1 MASRKNHTYILQMVN
16 IALFAAIITVCSQI
30 TVKLP
35 TAVPV
40 TLQTAGVCMAAA
52 LLGPLGGTASVA
64 VYIMLGAFG
73 LPVFSGFS
81 GGIGHI
87 YGPTGGFIMGFLP
100 AAFVTGLIVR
110 RYGNRLIS
118 DPRHD
123 LGSCRLLSY
132 RMSVV
137 CRDDRCLS
145 QSNLPCM
152 CISIYTPRLRKDRS
166 LRACLPQTRKTH
178 QKELKNPRYRP

>member
-1 MASRKNHTYILQMVN
+1 MTNRKNHTCVAQMVN

-30 TVKLP
+30 TIKLP

-100 AAFVTGLIVR
+100 AAFLTGLIVK

-118 DPRHD
+118 LIPAMISGVAVCYLTGCLWYAVTTGVSLKATFLACVLPFIRPDAVKIV
-123 LGSCRLLSY
+123 LSAL
-132 RMSVV
+132 V
-137 CRDDRCLS
+137 CR
-145 QSNLPCM
+145 
-152 CISIYTPRLRKDRS
+152 RLAKHI
-166 LRACLPQTRKTH
+166 K
-178 QKELKNPRYRP
+178 KK